1 MEDNQDIR
9 IESGWK
15 RVLSQEFASP
25 YFRELTARVRDEYSR
40 PNNPCYPPGSRI
52 FAAFDN
58 TPFDQVKVVIM
69 GQDPYH
75 GPGQANG
82 LAFSVAPGVLIPPSL
97 RNIFKEVSDDI
108 GAPMPADGDLTRW
121 ARQGVLLLNA
131 SLTVREHQPKSH
143 SGIGW
148 ERFTEAAVRVLA
160 EQRDNLVFL
169 LWGSDAIRR
178 GDFIDRSRHLVM
190 TCVHPSPLS
199 ASRGFFGNHQ
209 FTRANEYL
217 VAHGKT
223 PIVW

>member
-1 MEDNQDIR
+1 MEGNQDIR

-75 GPGQANG
+75 GPGQAN
-82 LAFSVAPGVLIPPSL
+82 
-97 RNIFKEVSDDI
+97 
-108 GAPMPADGDLTRW
+108 
-121 ARQGVLLLNA
+121 
-131 SLTVREHQPKSH
+131 
-143 SGIGW
+143 
-148 ERFTEAAVRVLA
+148 
-160 EQRDNLVFL
+160 
-169 LWGSDAIRR
+169 
-178 GDFIDRSRHLVM
+178 
-190 TCVHPSPLS
+190 
-199 ASRGFFGNHQ
+199 HQ

>member
-1 MEDNQDIR
+1 M
-9 IESGWK
+9 
-15 RVLSQEFASP
+15 
-25 YFRELTARVRDEYSR
+25 
-40 PNNPCYPPGSRI
+40 
-52 FAAFDN
+52 
-58 TPFDQVKVVIM
+58 
-69 GQDPYH
+69 
-75 GPGQANG
+75 
-82 LAFSVAPGVLIPPSL
+82 
-97 RNIFKEVSDDI
+97 
-108 GAPMPADGDLTRW
+108 
-121 ARQGVLLLNA
+121 LLLNA

-148 ERFTEAAVRVLA
+148 ERFTEAAVRLLA
-160 EQRDNLVFL
+160 EQRDHLVFL

-190 TCVHPSPLS
+190 TSVHPSPLS